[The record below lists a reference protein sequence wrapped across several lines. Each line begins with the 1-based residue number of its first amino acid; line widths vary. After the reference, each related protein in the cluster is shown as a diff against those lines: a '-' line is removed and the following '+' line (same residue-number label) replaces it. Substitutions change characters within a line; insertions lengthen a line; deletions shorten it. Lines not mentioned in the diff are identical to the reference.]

1 MSGVEQRRIGADEAE
16 MRLDRWFKRHF
27 PALPHGRLSK
37 LLRTGQVRVDGK
49 RAQTSTRLETG
60 QVVRVPPLGAP
71 ETAAA
76 PPPSR
81 PGVGRG
87 VGREDAALIRSLVIH
102 QDDQVIVLD
111 KPAGLAVQGGSKV
124 GRHIDGMLDALAPKG
139 GERPRLVHRIDRDT
153 SGILLLGRSAAAAR
167 ALTGAFKSKTAL
179 KRYDAVVVGVP
190 DLEEGRIDA
199 AILRPEKGRSRVA
212 EDEADEDAKRAV
224 TFYRVLDRAGKR
236 AARLA
241 LFPLTGRTHQLRVH
255 CAAMGT
261 PILGDGKYGGRDA
274 FLPGAEVAAMLH
286 LHASRIRLPHPGGGM
301 LDVSA
306 PLAPH
311 IVETLGYLGLDAA
324 LPLDLPEDLAP

>member
-71 ETAAA
+71 ETAAPQA
-76 PPPSR
+76 PAR
-81 PGVGRG
+81 PAVGKQ
-87 VGREDAALIRSLVIH
+87 DAALIRSLVIH
-102 QDDQVIVLD
+102 QDEQVIVLD

-124 GRHIDGMLDALAPKG
+124 ARHIDGMLDALTPKG

-153 SGILLLGRSAAAAR
+153 SGVLLLGRTAAAAR
-167 ALTGAFKSKTAL
+167 ALTAAFRSKAAL

-190 DLEEGRIDA
+190 ALEEGRIDA
-199 AILRPEKGRSRVA
+199 ALLRPDKGRSRVA
-212 EDEADEDAKRAV
+212 EDAADEDARRAV
-224 TFYRVLDRAGKR
+224 TYYRVLDKAGKR

-274 FLPGAEVAAMLH
+274 FLPGAEVAARLH
-286 LHASRIRLPHPGGGM
+286 LHASRIRLPHPSGGT

-311 IVETLGYLGLDAA
+311 IMETLGYLGLDQT
-324 LPLDLPEDLAP
+324 LPLDLPEDLA